1 MGLQGPGS
9 LYGLSNN
16 YVRLYFGGMWAGNH
30 YTATVELESCHY
42 SGMNVSYIIKV
53 VTLFPPPHNPTYTH
67 NILNYMSANM
77 GEIGAMFSTAVG
89 DEYMWHASF

>member
-1 MGLQGPGS
+1 MAGSSAVGSQGPGC

-16 YVRLYFGGMWAGNH
+16 YVRLYFRGMWAGNH

-53 VTLFPPPHNPTYTH
+53 GNPPTHTHTIPHTH
-67 NILNYMSANM
+67 
-77 GEIGAMFSTAVG
+77 T
-89 DEYMWHASF
+89 